1 MRAFTSHR
9 AFVVGIGA
17 YAGAARLTTPVPDAE
32 AVARTLREAHGFHVQ
47 TLVDADASLAGLRS
61 ALAAFAAEVGPDD
74 RVVLY
79 FAGHGLAQDGD
90 DGPQGY
96 LVPCDGV
103 QGQPDT
109 LLPMAEL
116 NAALEGMACRH
127 LLLVLDC
134 CFAGSFRWSGSRNFI
149 PAPPTVYRNRY
160 ERFVGHPAWQ
170 VITSASDDQTA
181 ADSIRAGGLGR
192 RVEGQAH
199 SPFALALMDAL
210 GGAADSSGAG
220 GEPDG
225 VITATELYLYL
236 RDHVEVET
244 AEHATAQTPGLWPL
258 RKHGRGE
265 FLFHVPGADLV
276 LKDDPRLDVAA
287 NPWRGLQAYDP
298 EHSRLFFGRQRVL
311 DALRARLDADTGL
324 IAVLGAS
331 GTGKSSAVRA
341 GLIPRLRADGWTVPD
356 PMRPG
361 TEPTARLDALAAAAR
376 GGLAVI
382 DQLEEI
388 WTVCRD
394 DAERARFFDALE
406 RHARAGTC
414 RLLVTCRSDFEPR
427 LASSPMAERVTAG
440 RYVVPALSQDE
451 LREVIE
457 GPARE
462 RALYFEPPELVD
474 DIVNEVHAM
483 PGGLPMLSFAL
494 SELYRRA
501 IADGAPDRSLRQA
514 DYAAMGGVAGALQDR
529 AASLLGGLVE
539 REPAMMDTARRVFL
553 RMVATDGGKLA
564 RRRVSDAEMAPAD
577 PAEAARVDHLI
588 TAFTDARL
596 LSRSSSADGGEAFVE
611 PAHDTLVLSWDR
623 MHQWMDS
630 AAGLLP
636 LQRLLWT
643 VARGWDADGRPG
655 EQLWDFDPRLPGLVG
670 EHAPDWLNGIES
682 AFVGASQRRE
692 RAALRRRRIIEWIGI
707 GLAGAA
713 AAGLVFW
720 LFKAMDASQEAA
732 LNIAAAGR
740 AEEDARVEQSI
751 ALKRSEEAARALENA
766 RAAQTAAADAQ
777 EQATRALV
785 EEAKARSAMDE
796 AFRLRAQALKDAE
809 RVRIESSA
817 SRLAALADETRAQG
831 RPQAGLLLAEEA
843 WRTLDDAGLPVLPD
857 VERALTSQLVAL
869 PSVAVH
875 SWYSEHMSV
884 SATSVSWSEDGEW
897 VAFGGALYPG
907 TSSLPRW
914 GLQWVCRRPV
924 LSVDDCTRYDG
935 VRAHFDPTGQYVLLD
950 GTRAERGEGG
960 VGMPT
965 LYRLPDLQK
974 VTDLPV
980 GAGYWLAADGSAVCT
995 GSRERIDFGSGWLRD
1010 GFEAAPPDAPGLVEV
1025 CMSGRWVPWI
1035 HPFEPVEATG
1045 APPLSQAVGHE
1056 TQVVGGSVS
1065 PDGAALVSFG
1075 RWEVRVTRLTGGDV
1089 PRPELATRTPE
1100 PADADQ
1106 QAAAK
1111 ENTPAP
1117 VRWDGDVLLR
1127 EAADGRI
1134 VRSDLHGRELGVVP
1148 GSSLPG
1154 PFDEHQSAIP
1164 EGGGLLDDG
1173 SGVWARTDAGLE
1185 LRDLSGR
1192 VQRRLSGGSYHG
1204 CEVARALP
1212 GGRFLCGSGI
1222 PMLFALW
1229 GSDGQDL
1236 KGEACPTEGTMAGG
1250 ASTLLVS
1257 RDGTAGIQIK
1267 VQDWGRQPGAYVC
1280 TMNLATNPPALEE
1293 RFVNSRGALAAIR
1306 DNGDHAARIVSMG
1319 NSNDFGTL
1327 ELWDL
1332 RTSAWTVLRAGSAPI
1347 TAVAFVGDDLV
1358 AGDGDGGI
1366 WVWRLAGGLH
1376 QLGIPLAHL
1385 GRGPIRHLVPNDAG
1399 SHLAAVVPGATV
1411 LVATARNVA
1420 AEVAVRA
1427 GRQLLPSERR
1437 AAGLPVPPDAT
1448 DPSLTG
1454 AGYMDPP

>member
-1 MRAFTSHR
+1 MLPLTLLTS
-9 AFVVGIGA
+9 A
-17 YAGAARLTTPVPDAE
+17 
-32 AVARTLREAHGFHVQ
+32 
-47 TLVDADASLAGLRS
+47 
-61 ALAAFAAEVGPDD
+61 ALAATLDVPTSYGTVQAAVDAATSGDIILVAPGTYGESVSVYKG
-74 RVVLY
+74 
-79 FAGHGLAQDGD
+79 GLTIQG
-90 DGPQGY
+90 DGP
-96 LVPCDGV
+96 GV
-103 QGQPDT
+103 VIGPG
-109 LLPMAEL
+109 PFGF
-116 NAALEGMACRH
+116 ALSHTAGD
-127 LLLVLDC
+127 LLVQDVTLDGGGTHLAVLSSSSGHLTLERAVMRNGNTLYGGGLYSTGNDVTVLDSE
-134 CFAGSFRWSGSRNFI
+134 FHDNVAAYGGGFYYSGYGEVLVEGSRFLGNT
-149 PAPPTVYRNRY
+149 AYQAYGYGAGVASM
-160 ERFVGHPAWQ
+160 GHDLT
-170 VITSASDDQTA
+170 IRRSTFCGNISTDTYG
-181 ADSIRAGGLGR
+181 RAGGVYHGGYGSFDLEESVFVGNSA
-192 RVEGQAH
+192 GY
-199 SPFALALMDAL
+199 
-210 GGAADSSGAG
+210 GGALFFVTSGDVVNNTFYSNDGRLSG
-220 GEPDG
+220 G
-225 VITATELYLYL
+225 A
-236 RDHVEVET
+236 VEVQIGTVLLLNNLFVGQLGPLYAVAEDWYTYSGFLAAGTGHNLYWDNGGLDTT
-244 AEHATAQTPGLWPL
+244 AGYQPTDVTA
-258 RKHGRGE
+258 
-265 FLFHVPGADLV
+265 
-276 LKDDPRLDVAA
+276 DPRLAYAVA
-287 NPWRGLQAYDP
+287 
-298 EHSRLFFGRQRVL
+298 
-311 DALRARLDADTGL
+311 
-324 IAVLGAS
+324 
-331 GTGKSSAVRA
+331 
-341 GLIPRLRADGWTVPD
+341 
-356 PMRPG
+356 
-361 TEPTARLDALAAAAR
+361 
-376 GGLAVI
+376 
-382 DQLEEI
+382 
-388 WTVCRD
+388 
-394 DAERARFFDALE
+394 
-406 RHARAGTC
+406 
-414 RLLVTCRSDFEPR
+414 
-427 LASSPMAERVTAG
+427 
-440 RYVVPALSQDE
+440 
-451 LREVIE
+451 
-457 GPARE
+457 
-462 RALYFEPPELVD
+462 
-474 DIVNEVHAM
+474 
-483 PGGLPMLSFAL
+483 
-494 SELYRRA
+494 
-501 IADGAPDRSLRQA
+501 
-514 DYAAMGGVAGALQDR
+514 
-529 AASLLGGLVE
+529 
-539 REPAMMDTARRVFL
+539 
-553 RMVATDGGKLA
+553 
-564 RRRVSDAEMAPAD
+564 
-577 PAEAARVDHLI
+577 
-588 TAFTDARL
+588 
-596 LSRSSSADGGEAFVE
+596 
-611 PAHDTLVLSWDR
+611 
-623 MHQWMDS
+623 
-630 AAGLLP
+630 
-636 LQRLLWT
+636 
-643 VARGWDADGRPG
+643 
-655 EQLWDFDPRLPGLVG
+655 
-670 EHAPDWLNGIES
+670 
-682 AFVGASQRRE
+682 
-692 RAALRRRRIIEWIGI
+692 
-707 GLAGAA
+707 
-713 AAGLVFW
+713 
-720 LFKAMDASQEAA
+720 
-732 LNIAAAGR
+732 
-740 AEEDARVEQSI
+740 
-751 ALKRSEEAARALENA
+751 
-766 RAAQTAAADAQ
+766 
-777 EQATRALV
+777 
-785 EEAKARSAMDE
+785 
-796 AFRLRAQALKDAE
+796 
-809 RVRIESSA
+809 
-817 SRLAALADETRAQG
+817 
-831 RPQAGLLLAEEA
+831 
-843 WRTLDDAGLPVLPD
+843 
-857 VERALTSQLVAL
+857 
-869 PSVAVH
+869 
-875 SWYSEHMSV
+875 
-884 SATSVSWSEDGEW
+884 
-897 VAFGGALYPG
+897 
-907 TSSLPRW
+907 
-914 GLQWVCRRPV
+914 
-924 LSVDDCTRYDG
+924 DCTRFDG

-980 GAGYWLAADGSAVCT
+980 GAGYWFAADGSAVCT

-1010 GFEAAPPDAPGLVEV
+1010 GFEAAPPDAPGLAEV

-1035 HPFEPVEATG
+1035 HPFEPVEATE

-1056 TQVVGGSVS
+1056 TQVVAGSVA

-1075 RWEVRVTRLTGGDV
+1075 RWEVRVTRLKGGDV
-1089 PRPELATRTPE
+1089 PRPELPTRTLE
-1100 PADADQ
+1100 PAGADP

-1111 ENTPAP
+1111 ANTPAP

-1347 TAVAFVGDDLV
+1347 TSVAFVGDDLL